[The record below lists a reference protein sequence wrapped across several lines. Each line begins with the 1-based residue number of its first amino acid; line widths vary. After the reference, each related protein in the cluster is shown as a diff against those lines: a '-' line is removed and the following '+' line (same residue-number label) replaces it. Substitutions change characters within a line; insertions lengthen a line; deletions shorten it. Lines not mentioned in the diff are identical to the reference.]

1 MKGQWNPRLKRL
13 ALGLSALVPLS
24 LAAHTANGAPL
35 TKPGG
40 DALLQADELDY
51 DTDNSVVKAQGH
63 VEIDYGGKILLADA
77 VSYNQNTDVVTADGH
92 VSLLAEDGHVAF
104 AEHVVL
110 TDHMRNGVL
119 QGFGALL
126 GKNGRLVAANAR
138 RSEDR
143 FTNATHI
150 VYTPCKICNQPGQQT
165 PVWQIKAFRVV
176 HDEEK
181 HRLTFTDATLA
192 LFGVPFFYTPYL
204 TEPDPTVHYASGLL
218 TPEMGS
224 LGSNG
229 GYFVRLPYYYSMSPS
244 QDLTVEPMLTTSGG
258 DVLLGEYR
266 QRFSNGGMWLQ
277 GSIAQNPNGGFS
289 GEQFQI
295 YSHLFGSGRWQV
307 SPIWQVGFDAQVTS
321 DDTYLKR
328 YNIWQFDRTL
338 SDILV
343 TGESGRSRFAITG
356 YFFQGLRASDDNRTF
371 PIALPLIEY
380 TYIPM
385 NKLLGGQFRMDVNSV
400 ALSRDIGTDD
410 QRLSVEMRWR
420 RPYVASDGELWTLQ
434 LDARGDLYHTDTPV
448 PLPSDSHFIA
458 RGLPYAALDWRWPF
472 ISLGNG
478 GKSFIVEPIAQAI
491 VAPYAGNQAH
501 IPNEDSQDVV
511 IDDNNIFSFDQV
523 PGYDLAE
530 SGPRA
535 NVGVRTEARFLT
547 GYVEALVGQTFSLKQ
562 DPIFGTSTGL
572 TGRASDIVGRF
583 SIKFPPYVD
592 LTHRID
598 VDQSTGTVRR
608 NEVYLTGILGRSSL
622 EIGYIQLAPTIA
634 TQSSPVLPAQE
645 QSSPAL
651 PAQEEV
657 NAQASVN
664 FYQNWQA
671 FAAIRRDLI
680 ADQTL
685 DSEVG
690 LGYEDDCLGVSIGY
704 RRKYTTDRDLPP
716 STTVVLRFS
725 LKTTDEPIRPFSLF
739 PQDVFSYT
747 HP

>member
-1 MKGQWNPRLKRL
+1 MKGQWNSRLKHL

-24 LAAHTANGAPL
+24 LAAHGANGVPL
-35 TKPGG
+35 TKPSG
-40 DALLQADELDY
+40 DVLLQADEVDY

-63 VEIDYGGKILLADA
+63 VEIDNGGRILLADA
-77 VSYNQNTDVVTADGH
+77 VTYNQNTDLVTADGH
-92 VSLLAEDGHVAF
+92 VSLLAENGDVAF
-104 AEHVVL
+104 AQHVVL
-110 TDHMRNGVL
+110 TDRMRNGVL

-126 GKNGRLVAANAR
+126 GKNGRLVAATAHR
-138 RSEDR
+138 TEGRYTD
-143 FTNATHI
+143 ATHI
-150 VYTPCKICNQPGQQT
+150 AYTPCKICNQPGQRT
-165 PVWQIKAFRVV
+165 PIWQIRAFRVV

-181 HRLTFTDATLA
+181 HRLTFSDATLA

-218 TPEMGS
+218 TPEVGS

-229 GYFVRLPYYYSMSPS
+229 GYFVRLPYYFSISPS
-244 QDLTVEPMLTTSGG
+244 QDLTVEPMLTTGGG

-277 GSIAQNPNGGFS
+277 GSVAQNPHGGFS

-295 YSHLFGSGRWQV
+295 YSHLFGSGRWQI
-307 SPIWQVGFDAQVTS
+307 SPIWQVGFDAQITS

-328 YNIWQFDRTL
+328 YNIWQFDRTI
-338 SDILV
+338 SDLLV
-343 TGESGRSRFAITG
+343 SGETGRSRFAITG

-385 NKLLGGQFRMDVNSV
+385 DKLMGGQFRMDVNSV
-400 ALSRDIGTDD
+400 ALSRDVGTDD
-410 QRLSVEMRWR
+410 QRLSAEMRWR

-472 ISLGNG
+472 IALGNG

-491 VAPYAGNQAH
+491 AAPYAGNQAH
-501 IPNEDSQDVV
+501 IPNEDSQD
-511 IDDNNIFSFDQV
+511 IEIGDNNIFSFDQV

-535 NVGVRTEARFLT
+535 NLGIRTEARFLT
-547 GYVEALVGQTFSLKQ
+547 GYAEALVGQTFSLKE

-572 TGRASDIVGRF
+572 TGTASDIVGRF

-598 VDQSTGTVRR
+598 FDQASGKVRR
-608 NEVYLTGILGRSSL
+608 NEVYLTGILGRSSV
-622 EIGYIQLAPTIA
+622 EIGYLQLAPTIA
-634 TQSSPVLPAQE
+634 TQSSP
-645 QSSPAL
+645 AL
-651 PAQEEV
+651 PAQEEI

-685 DSEVG
+685 DSEIG

-725 LKTTDEPIRPFSLF
+725 LKTTDAPI
-739 PQDVFSYT
+739 
-747 HP
+747 